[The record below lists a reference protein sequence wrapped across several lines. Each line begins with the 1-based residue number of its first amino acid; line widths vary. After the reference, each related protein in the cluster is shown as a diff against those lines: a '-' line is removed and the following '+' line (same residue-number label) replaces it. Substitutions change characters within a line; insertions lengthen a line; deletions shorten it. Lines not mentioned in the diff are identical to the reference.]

1 MKILTDDPERAPET
15 IRGAGDASGEA
26 AEPLARVLK
35 IEWNDG
41 AAWRVA
47 IETYNHGRWQSRLK
61 AMVHP
66 RPWLERW
73 PALATFTGSLPRQ
86 QTGVSKS

>member
-1 MKILTDDPERAPET
+1 MKILTDDPDWAPELY
-15 IRGAGDASGEA
+15 EA
-26 AEPLARVLK
+26 RAMRPARRL
-35 IEWNDG
+35 
-41 AAWRVA
+41 
-47 IETYNHGRWQSRLK
+47 SRSH